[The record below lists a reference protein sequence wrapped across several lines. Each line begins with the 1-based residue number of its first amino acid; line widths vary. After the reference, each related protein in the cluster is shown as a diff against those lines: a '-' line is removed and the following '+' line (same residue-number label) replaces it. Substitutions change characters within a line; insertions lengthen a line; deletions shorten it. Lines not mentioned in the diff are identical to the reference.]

1 MSYPHLWTAAFGIYV
16 PSVIVLA
23 CVIPDAVALPTPVLL
38 ATLTAVPFAAY
49 TSVPF
54 TECLLN
60 PILISL
66 IVRSGRLVS
75 VWCPIFTWGFISFLC
90 PEIAYTPTLFE
101 EVTKS
106 FPLEYPTIPCNATVP
121 ANHPILPSL
130 VYVKVGE
137 ACPWDEP
144 ANVVLKNATLL
155 LSPSISIWFKS
166 ILLPVPFTYPR
177 LANIVFLLF
186 PPSTG
191 WPW

>member
-1 MSYPHLWTAAFGIYV
+1 MYV
-16 PSVIVLA
+16 PSVIVFLTL
-23 CVIPDAVALPTPVLL
+23 IPDTPAPVVAAVLFS
-38 ATLTAVPFAAY
+38 TLTAVPFAAY

-66 IVRSGRLVS
+66 IVKSGRVVW

-106 FPLEYPTIPCNATVP
+106 FPLEYPTIPCNATEP

-130 VYVKVGE
+130 V
-137 ACPWDEP
+137 
-144 ANVVLKNATLL
+144 
-155 LSPSISIWFKS
+155 
-166 ILLPVPFTYPR
+166 
-177 LANIVFLLF
+177 
-186 PPSTG
+186 
-191 WPW
+191 